1 MTIVD
6 ATSVALVSSGVEEPG
21 RKREAAREEKDEQ
34 EHKGGGNPRGLE
46 EWVLTQ
52 IAANK
57 GKIPALGVYSVLME
71 VW

>member
-1 MTIVD
+1 
-6 ATSVALVSSGVEEPG
+6 VEESG

-46 EWVLTQ
+46 EWVLVLTQ
-52 IAANK
+52 IAASK